1 MGVEIL
7 YRSVNHGQAKS
18 VLLIFVV
25 LGCALGGVLR
35 YLLTTAVTRRFGDV
49 FPWGT
54 LVVNSLG
61 SCLLGLVL
69 GLGFHLEES
78 WQHMDKL
85 HATAAI
91 GFCGGLTTF
100 STFSLQTLSLLSQG
114 RKDRVA
120 YNVFGSVLVCT
131 VCVLVGYWFGQEVC
145 G

>member
-1 MGVEIL
+1 MGVQIL
-7 YRSVNHGQAKS
+7 YMSVNHGQAKS

-85 HATAAI
+85 QATAAI